1 MQELWSEHL
10 PKELILWPQ
19 YSSTERWGMG
29 EEVDHRDTVL
39 TSGLNSFSHKFI
51 PPLEKLGLSW
61 ERWLLKERLSFHF
74 ASRYTPLPS

>member
-39 TSGLNSFSHKFI
+39 TSGLNSFSQKFI